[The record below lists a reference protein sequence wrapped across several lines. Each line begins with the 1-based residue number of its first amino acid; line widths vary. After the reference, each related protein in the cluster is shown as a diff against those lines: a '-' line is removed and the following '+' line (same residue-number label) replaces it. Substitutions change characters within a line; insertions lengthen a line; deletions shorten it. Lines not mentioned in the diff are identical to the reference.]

1 MYRREAGSLIET
13 VICKLNFLYMYNNIK
28 YAYHSFMIVIL
39 PLIVGFSISWW
50 IAFSIFFLAI
60 FSLFVLF
67 FSPGVLGERRYFH
80 FFGKTIKIL
89 NAENGLEIV
98 APLITVISF
107 PSENIESK
115 IPDKPE
121 NIFHGSETDLLPP
134 GMTRTLRI
142 TTNDTDV
149 ALDLE
154 DEFKSREDTTSST
167 NDELRRSLTLE
178 TRLQVIWKVCEHKN
192 DPVKDEES
200 VSSYVKKFKN
210 AKDAEQAIIEKT
222 ISLTSELFGK
232 KTPATLLENQDKC
245 KEYVLK
251 RLKKYFEILGID
263 IVDFFILDFGLPK
276 KVSEALS
283 AVPAAQLNAKAS
295 EIAEAQA
302 AKNLERTNQVGIEKD
317 KKTKE
322 VAREDMDKSYE
333 IDRKNQEKELEII
346 RINADKTG
354 IISARNLA
362 LAVRLSLAA
371 KAKGTKQ
378 LATELDITE
387 KEILLILPAL
397 EKIAENP
404 NLNLNLFSGGDN
416 DMMSKLLTKFLT
428 KKEN

>member
-1 MYRREAGSLIET
+1 
-13 VICKLNFLYMYNNIK
+13 
-28 YAYHSFMIVIL
+28 MI
-39 PLIVGFSISWW
+39 
-50 IAFSIFFLAI
+50 
-60 FSLFVLF
+60 
-67 FSPGVLGERRYFH
+67 
-80 FFGKTIKIL
+80 
-89 NAENGLEIV
+89 
-98 APLITVISF
+98 
-107 PSENIESK
+107 
-115 IPDKPE
+115 
-121 NIFHGSETDLLPP
+121 
-134 GMTRTLRI
+134 RTLRI
-142 TTNDTDV
+142 TTNDTEVKLMNTGVVFSDG
-149 ALDLE
+149 
-154 DEFKSREDTTSST
+154 TTDFNSTEPESTKT

-178 TRLQVIWKVCEHKN
+178 SKFMAIWKVCEH
-192 DPVKDEES
+192 EEA
-200 VSSYVKKFKN
+200 VSNYVKKYKN
-210 AKDAEQAIIEKT
+210 AQDAEYAIHQKA
-222 ISLTSELFGK
+222 ISIASELFGK
-232 KTPATLLENQDKC
+232 KTPAMLLENQDKC
-245 KEYVLK
+245 KVYIFEKLK
-251 RLKKYFEILGID
+251 NIFEPLGID
-263 IVDFFILDFGLPK
+263 IIDFFILDFGLPK

-283 AVPAAQLNAKAS
+283 LVSEAQLTAKAS

-362 LAVRLSLAA
+362 LAIRLSLAA